1 MQGTVQ
7 IAYSR
12 EGCGKHSNRAAVP
25 VMKGYDTVQV
35 DTQKYMIVL
44 NRKALVIQDKG
55 MKL

>member
-1 MQGTVQ
+1 
-7 IAYSR
+7 
-12 EGCGKHSNRAAVP
+12 
-25 VMKGYDTVQV
+25 MKGYDTVQV